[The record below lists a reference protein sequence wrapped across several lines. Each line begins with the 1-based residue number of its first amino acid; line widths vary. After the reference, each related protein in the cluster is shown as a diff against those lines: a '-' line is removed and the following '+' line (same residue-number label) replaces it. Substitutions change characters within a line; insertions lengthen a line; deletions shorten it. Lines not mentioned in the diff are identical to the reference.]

1 MGQTMPSP
9 ITAAMLAPANVH
21 CDKPRYSSMTD
32 WAGGAKGDDVDTQT
46 ATVAL
51 ASAADGSSAAN
62 YAPRTQ
68 AAKATL
74 LGTTVVKDVA
84 RARGWIGPR
93 DPYTG
98 NAPVA
103 PVVSSISPTTGTAAS
118 LPMTV
123 IITGTGFTPW
133 STVRTGGSAVS
144 DPTGVYLSPTTMKV
158 ALMSAAPGTVSVAV
172 EDHDLLSNTD
182 KLFTVT

>member
-1 MGQTMPSP
+1 MGQTMPGP
-9 ITAAMLAPANVH
+9 ITAAMLAVANAN
-21 CDKPRYSSMTD
+21 CDRPRYSTMAD
-32 WAGGAKGDDVDTQT
+32 WAGGVKGDDVDTRT

-51 ASAADGSSAAN
+51 ATASGAAPYPD

-74 LGTTVVKDVA
+74 QGTTLVTDVA
-84 RARGWIGPR
+84 RARGWIGPG
-93 DPYTG
+93 DPYVG

-103 PVVSSISPTTGTAAS
+103 PVVASISPTTGPATS

-123 IITGTGFTPW
+123 TITGTGFTPW
-133 STVRTGGSAVS
+133 SVVRTGGSAVA

-158 ALMSAAPGTVSVAV
+158 ALTAAVPGTVSVAV
-172 EDHDLLSNTD
+172 EDHDLLSNTNV
-182 KLFTVT
+182 LFTVT